1 MAIIYSNAVGK
12 AKGSMGMITYS
23 TQGGATIGKQKV
35 FNPANPKTLLQMVR
49 RTCWA
54 NIVNIWQTMTGNDK
68 PSFESKPARVS
79 DYNRFIG
86 ANAGGP
92 RVYLTKSEATQ
103 GGSVIAGYVMT
114 EGSLP
119 AIDVL
124 QSAGQFVTDVNVG
137 ETAVSNLTTVGTLA
151 DAIVENNESWRY
163 GDKISA
169 FVFEQSVDSVTG
181 VPHVVCRCYNITL
194 ISEDERTLATV
205 LGGNLEA
212 FSVTGGKLGMQ
223 GPINGGVVWVHSRID
238 GNTGKTLVSSQTV
251 NVTNNILSSYTSA
264 SKREAAII
272 SYGGKPTTAFLTPD
286 VEAIYTM

>member
-35 FNPANPKTLLQMVR
+35 FNPANPKTLRQMVR

-68 PSFESKPARVS
+68 PSFESKAARVS

-86 ANAGGP
+86 VNAGGP

-124 QSAGQFVTDVNVG
+124 QTAGQFVTDVNVG
-137 ETAVSNLTTVGTLA
+137 ETSVSNLTTVGTLA
-151 DAIVENNESWRY
+151 DAIVESNEGWRY

-205 LGGNLEA
+205 LGDNLEA
-212 FSVTGGKLGMQ
+212 FTVTGGKLGMQ
-223 GPINGGVVWVHSRID
+223 GPINGGVAWVHSRID
-238 GNTGKTLVSSQTV
+238 GNTGKTLVSSQSV
-251 NVTNNILSSYTSA
+251 NVTNNILSAYTST

-286 VEAIYTM
+286 VEAMYTA

>member
-12 AKGSMGMITYS
+12 AKGSMGMITYT

-35 FNPANPKTLLQMVR
+35 FNPANPKTMLQMYR

-54 NIVNIWQTMTGNDK
+54 NIVNIWQTMLGNDK
-68 PSFESKPARVS
+68 PSFENKGARVS
-79 DYNRFIG
+79 DYNKFIG
-86 ANAGGP
+86 VNAGSP

-103 GGSVIAGYVMT
+103 GGSVVAAYRMT
-114 EGSLP
+114 EGSLS

-137 ETAVSNLTTVGTLA
+137 ETSVSNLTTVGSLA
-151 DAIVENNESWRY
+151 DAIVESNDGWRY

-181 VPHVVCRCYNITL
+181 VPHVVCRSYNITL
-194 ISEDERTLATV
+194 LSEDERTLGTV

-212 FSVTGGKLGMQ
+212 FTVTGGKLGMQ

-238 GNTGKTLVSSQTV
+238 GNSGKTLVSSQYI
-251 NVTNNILSSYTSA
+251 NVTNNILAQYTSA

-272 SYGGKPTTAFLTPD
+272 SYGGKPNRAFLTPD
-286 VEAIYTM
+286 VDAIYTA

>member
-1 MAIIYSNAVGK
+1 MAVIYSNAVGK
-12 AKGSMGMITYS
+12 AKGSMGMITYT

-35 FNPANPKTLLQMVR
+35 FNPANPKTMRQMYR

-54 NIVNIWQTMTGNDK
+54 NIVNFWQTMLGNDK
-68 PSFESKPARVS
+68 PSFENKGARVS

-86 ANAGGP
+86 VNAGGP

-103 GGSVIAGYVMT
+103 GGSVVAAYRMT
-114 EGSLP
+114 EGSLT

-124 QSAGQFVTDVNVG
+124 QTAGQFVTNINVG
-137 ETAVSNLTTVGTLA
+137 ETTISGSTLVGEFA
-151 DAIVENNESWRY
+151 DAVVENNEDFRY

-181 VPHVVCRCYNITL
+181 VPHVVCRSYNITL
-194 ISEDERTLATV
+194 LSEDERTLATV

-212 FSVTGGKLGMQ
+212 FTATGGKLGMQ

-238 GNTGKTLVSSQTV
+238 GNTGKTLVSSQFI
-251 NVTNNILSSYTSA
+251 NVTNNILSQYTSA

-272 SYGGKPTTAFLTPD
+272 SYGGKPNSAFLTPD
-286 VEAIYTM
+286 VDAMYTL

>member
-12 AKGSMGMITYS
+12 AKGSMGMITYT

-35 FNPANPKTLLQMVR
+35 FNPANPKTTLQMYR

-54 NIVNIWQTMTGNDK
+54 NIVNIWQTMLGNDK
-68 PSFESKPARVS
+68 PSFENKGARVS

-86 ANAGGP
+86 VNAGGP

-103 GGSVIAGYVMT
+103 GGSVVAGYIMT

-124 QSAGQFVTDVNVG
+124 QTAGQFVTDVNVG
-137 ETAVSNLTTVGTLA
+137 ETSVSNLTTVGTLA
-151 DAIVENNESWRY
+151 DAIVESNNGWRY

-181 VPHVVCRCYNITL
+181 VPHVVCRSYNITL
-194 ISEDERTLATV
+194 ISEDERTLGTV

-212 FSVTGGKLGMQ
+212 FTVTGGKLGMQ

-238 GNTGKTLVSSQTV
+238 SNSGKTLVSSQSI
-251 NVTNNILSSYTSA
+251 NVTNNVLSAYTST

-272 SYGGKPTTAFLTPD
+272 SYGGKPNRAFLTPD
-286 VEAIYTM
+286 VDAYISA

>member
-1 MAIIYSNAVGK
+1 
-12 AKGSMGMITYS
+12 MGMITYT

-35 FNPANPKTLLQMVR
+35 FNPANPKTMLQMYR

-54 NIVNIWQTMTGNDK
+54 NIVNIWQTMLGNDK
-68 PSFESKPARVS
+68 PSFENKGARVS
-79 DYNRFIG
+79 DYNKFIG
-86 ANAGGP
+86 VNVGGP

-103 GGSVIAGYVMT
+103 GGSVVAAYRMT

-124 QSAGQFVTDVNVG
+124 QSAGQFVTNVSVG
-137 ETAVSNLTTVGTLA
+137 ETAVSNSTTVGTLA
-151 DAIVENNESWRY
+151 DAIVENNDDWRY

-181 VPHVVCRCYNITL
+181 VPHVVCRSYKITL
-194 ISEDERTLATV
+194 ISEDERTLGTV

-212 FSVTGGKLGMQ
+212 FTVTGGKLGMQ

-238 GNTGKTLVSSQTV
+238 SSIGKTLVSTQYI

-264 SKREAAII
+264 SKRESAII
-272 SYGGKPTTAFLTPD
+272 SYGGKPNRAFLTPD
-286 VEAIYTM
+286 IQADITL

>member
-12 AKGSMGMITYS
+12 AKGSMGMITYT

-35 FNPANPKTLLQMVR
+35 FQPANPKTMRQMYR

-54 NIVNIWQTMTGNDK
+54 NIVNIWQTMLGNDK
-68 PSFESKPARVS
+68 PSFENKGARVS
-79 DYNRFIG
+79 DYNRFVG
-86 ANAGGP
+86 VNADSP

-103 GGSVIAGYVMT
+103 GGSVVAGYVMT
-114 EGSLP
+114 EGSLT

-124 QSAGQFVTDVNVG
+124 QSAGQFVTNVNVG
-137 ETAVSNLTTVGTLA
+137 ETAVSTSTTVGTLA
-151 DAIVENNESWRY
+151 DAIVENNDAWRY

-181 VPHVVCRCYNITL
+181 VPHVVCRSYNITL
-194 ISEDERTLATV
+194 ISEDERTLGTV

-238 GNTGKTLVSSQTV
+238 GNSGKTLVSSQSI
-251 NVTNNILSSYTSA
+251 NVTNNILSAYTST
-264 SKREAAII
+264 SKREAAVI
-272 SYGGKPTTAFLTPD
+272 SYGGKPTGAFLTPD
-286 VEAIYTM
+286 VDAIYAA

>member
-12 AKGSMGMITYS
+12 AKGSMGMITYT

-35 FNPANPKTLLQMVR
+35 FNPANPKTMRQMYR

-54 NIVNIWQTMTGNDK
+54 NIVNLWQTMLGNDK
-68 PSFESKPARVS
+68 PSFENKGARVS

-86 ANAGGP
+86 VNAGGP
-92 RVYLTKSEATQ
+92 RVYLTRSEATQ
-103 GGSVIAGYVMT
+103 GGSVVAGYIMT

-124 QSAGQFVTDVNVG
+124 QSAGQFVTNINVG
-137 ETAVSNLTTVGTLA
+137 ETAISGTTTVGTFA
-151 DAIVENNESWRY
+151 DAVVENNAGFRY

-181 VPHVVCRCYNITL
+181 VPHVTTRCYNVTL
-194 ISEDERTLATV
+194 ISEDERTLNDV
-205 LGGNLEA
+205 FGSNLEA
-212 FSVTGGKLGMQ
+212 FAVTGGKIGMQ

-238 GNTGKTLVSSQTV
+238 GNSGKTLVSSQSI
-251 NVTNNILSSYTSA
+251 NVTNNILSGYTSA
-264 SKREAAII
+264 SKREAAVI
-272 SYGGKPTTAFLTPD
+272 SYGGKPNGAFLTPD
-286 VEAIYTM
+286 VDAMYTL